1 MNRVDPLTTLDGA
14 IASLQRLRDQFDDRS
29 TGAPQH
35 EVFGRYINAPV
46 WPWFFAGTLVGA
58 VIVLM
63 FAVAW
68 LQAGT

>member
-1 MNRVDPLTTLDGA
+1 MNRVDPLTTLDAA
-14 IASLQRLRDQFDDRS
+14 IASLQRLRDQFDDRPAE
-29 TGAPQH
+29 APQH

-68 LQAGT
+68 LQAGS

>member
-14 IASLQRLRDQFDDRS
+14 IASLQRLRDQFDDRPDN
-29 TGAPQH
+29 ARQH

-68 LQAGT
+68 LQAGS

>member
-29 TGAPQH
+29 AAAPQR
-35 EVFGRYINAPV
+35 EVFGRYINARV

-68 LQAGT
+68 LQAGS